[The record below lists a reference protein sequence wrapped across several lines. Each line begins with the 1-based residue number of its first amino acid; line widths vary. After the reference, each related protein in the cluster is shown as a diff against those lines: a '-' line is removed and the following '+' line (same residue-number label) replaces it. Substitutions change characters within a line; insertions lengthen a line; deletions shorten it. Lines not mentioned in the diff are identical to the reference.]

1 MLQGYQC
8 LEWVEVSSPP
18 PLCLLREIC
27 FRDWTLS
34 TRMEQFYERFRQYD
48 RNVKVQKL
56 EQIVQLFRSN
66 QAHQHADAFYD
77 LKNCYPSFPL
87 FKSEM
92 EFRVYLAWL
101 RIYDLPPHPV
111 LAHVLTQI

>member
-1 MLQGYQC
+1 
-8 LEWVEVSSPP
+8 
-18 PLCLLREIC
+18 
-27 FRDWTLS
+27 
-34 TRMEQFYERFRQYD
+34 MEQFYERFRQYD

-66 QAHQHADAFYD
+66 LAHQHADAFYD
-77 LKNCYPSFPL
+77 LINCYPSFPF
-87 FKSEM
+87 FKSDM

-101 RIYDLPPHPV
+101 RIYELPPHPV